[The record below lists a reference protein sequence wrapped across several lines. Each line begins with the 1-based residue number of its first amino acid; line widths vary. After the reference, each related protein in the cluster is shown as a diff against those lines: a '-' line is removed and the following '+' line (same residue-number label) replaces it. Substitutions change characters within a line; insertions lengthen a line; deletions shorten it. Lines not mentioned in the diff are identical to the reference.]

1 MSENSEP
8 STPASDASRLT
19 LVMAFLFS
27 ASGMLMVFLP
37 RWLAGEH
44 GLNGGQIG
52 AVLSLAQL
60 TRILTG
66 PLIAAWA
73 DATPDRN
80 APLRLVSAATI
91 AAFAAFFFLAHGF
104 WSLLLL
110 GLVALSLMQAMTP
123 LVEAGVLRATAHG
136 KLSYGVA
143 RGVGSISFIVAT
155 TAGGALVSR
164 FGPGAVVVWTL
175 AAFSMA
181 AASAW
186 LGLRREAHISV
197 VRTPG
202 EGMNAFAA
210 LLRQRGF
217 LLLIVSCGLIQ
228 SAHAFYYGFST
239 LVWQAQGLDDATAGM
254 LWGFGVA
261 VEVVFLLCLSP
272 IERHVSPQTLILA
285 GAAGGV
291 ARWLIMGFGPVGL
304 VLWPLQAL
312 HMLSFAAAHVGA
324 MRLLYRAAPERAAMA
339 QTLYAGLSGGLF
351 MGASSQFS
359 GILYDLHGARGYWL
373 MAALAALGGA
383 LALRIAPP
391 KTATSA

>member
-1 MSENSEP
+1 M
-8 STPASDASRLT
+8 T

-44 GLNGGQIG
+44 GLTGVQIG
-52 AVLSLAQL
+52 AVFSLAQL

-66 PLIAAWA
+66 PIIAYWA
-73 DATPDRN
+73 DAATDRS
-80 APLRLVSAATI
+80 APLRIVSVATI
-91 AAFAAFFFLAHGF
+91 AAFAGFFFVANDF
-104 WSLLLL
+104 WSLLLW
-110 GLVALSLMQAMTP
+110 GFAALSLMQAMTP
-123 LVEAGVLRATAHG
+123 LVEAGVLRATAQG
-136 KLSYGVA
+136 KLSYGIA
-143 RGVGSISFIVAT
+143 RGIGSISFIVAT
-155 TAGGALVSR
+155 TAGGLLVSR

-175 AAFSMA
+175 AACTMA
-181 AASAW
+181 ATSAW
-186 LGLRREAHISV
+186 FGLRREFRVATVPTARDGVHAI
-197 VRTPG
+197 
-202 EGMNAFAA
+202 AA
-210 LLRQRGF
+210 LVRQPGF
-217 LLLIVSCGLIQ
+217 LVLIVSCGLIQ

-239 LVWQAQGLDDATAGM
+239 LVWQAQGLGDATAGL

-272 IERHVSPQTLILA
+272 IERRVSPRTLILA

-291 ARWLIMGFGPVGL
+291 VRWLMMGFAPVGL
-304 VLWPLQAL
+304 LLWPLQAL

-324 MRLLYRAAPERAAMA
+324 MRLLYRAAPERAALA

-373 MAALAALGGA
+373 MAGLAALGGA
-383 LALRIAPP
+383 LAVLIAPP
-391 KTATSA
+391 RTANST